1 MNAPSLSIG
10 DFEVHILKDG
20 VYSAPIGDLIHARG
34 PQARQF
40 AIDAWGR
47 PDFSVDVNCFAIEG
61 PGGLWLI
68 DAGAGT
74 AWGSAYGKAPAAL
87 RDVGFSAGDVSA
99 VLLTHIHGDHALG
112 LFEGDKARYPN
123 ARLLIPQGD
132 LNYYGDSAILE
143 ATPKEKRS
151 SFRTIAK
158 LRDVYGDRIEAIEAG
173 PVLSGLSAIGLP
185 GHTPGHTGFLIHGG
199 FENLLVWGDVVHL
212 DTLQLAD
219 PAVGFDYD
227 LDPGLALRSRRHALE
242 TAADKNWLVAGSHI
256 TGFHRIERRGDGFA
270 FTGERDA

>member
-1 MNAPSLSIG
+1 MNAPSLPIG

-34 PQARQF
+34 AEARQS
-40 AIDAWGR
+40 ALDAWGK
-47 PDFSVDVNCFAIEG
+47 PDFAVDVNCFALDG
-61 PGGLWLI
+61 PDGLWLI

-87 RDVGFSAGDVSA
+87 RDAGFSAGDVSA

-132 LNYYGDSAILE
+132 LGYYSDSAILE

-151 SFRTIAK
+151 SFRTVAK
-158 LRDVYGDRIEAIEAG
+158 LRKVYGNRIEAIDAG
-173 PVLSGLSAIGLP
+173 PVLSGLSAIDLP

-199 FENLLVWGDVVHL
+199 
-212 DTLQLAD
+212 
-219 PAVGFDYD
+219 
-227 LDPGLALRSRRHALE
+227 R
-242 TAADKNWLVAGSHI
+242 
-256 TGFHRIERRGDGFA
+256 
-270 FTGERDA
+270 